1 MKGIILAGGRGTRL
15 YPSTKIVSKQLLPV
29 FDKPLIYFPLSTL
42 MLAGIREV
50 LMITTPEDRESFSSL
65 LGDGSQWGLK
75 ITYAA
80 QDEPRGLADAYVI
93 GADFVRGGP
102 SALILGDNLFY
113 GSGFSRMLQ
122 TVASNRAGATV
133 FAYHVADPQ
142 RYGVIEFDEGLR
154 AKSIEEKPANPRSS
168 YVVTGLYFYDHQVV
182 DIAAGLSPS
191 ERGEIEITDVNK
203 EYLRRGQLSVQ
214 LLDRGYAWL
223 DAGTPSSLLEASEF
237 VGTLEKRQGFK
248 VACPEEIAFKM
259 GFISR
264 DDLRRLVETMPAG
277 DYRDYVARIH
287 ELG

>member
-1 MKGIILAGGRGTRL
+1 
-15 YPSTKIVSKQLLPV
+15 
-29 FDKPLIYFPLSTL
+29 
-42 MLAGIREV
+42 
-50 LMITTPEDRESFSSL
+50 
-65 LGDGSQWGLK
+65 
-75 ITYAA
+75 
-80 QDEPRGLADAYVI
+80 
-93 GADFVRGGP
+93 
-102 SALILGDNLFY
+102 
-113 GSGFSRMLQ
+113 
-122 TVASNRAGATV
+122 SNRAGATV
-133 FAYHVADPQ
+133 FAYHVADPH

-168 YVVTGLYFYDHQVV
+168 YVVTGLYFYDHQVI
-182 DIAAGLSPS
+182 DIASGLLPS